1 MPLCEREKMRV
12 IQKALT
18 FDDVLLLPAHSR
30 VLPREV
36 SLKTRLT
43 RKLELNLPL
52 VSAAMDTVTEARL
65 AIAIAQEGGIGII
78 HKNFPPQVQAA
89 EVAKVKRFES
99 GVLRDPMTVPPEMPV
114 RDVIAL
120 QREHRISGFPVVKN
134 GKVVGIVTNRDL
146 RFETQ
151 LDQPVKAIM
160 TPQKKLITV
169 REGASREEAKEL
181 MHRHR
186 LERVLVIDEEYRL
199 KGLVTVKDIMKE
211 SEHPN
216 ASKDAH
222 GKLRVGAAVGVGE
235 GTDERVAAL
244 VEAGA
249 DVLVV
254 DTAHGHAQGVLDRV
268 KWIKSRYPKI
278 EVIGGNIGTGDG
290 ARALVDHGADGVKV
304 GIGPGSICT
313 TRIVAGVGVP
323 QISAIQNVAEALAAS
338 GVPLI
343 ADGGVRYSGDIA
355 KAIAAG
361 AHAVMLG
368 SLFAGTE
375 ESPGEIEL
383 FQGRSYKAYRGMGS
397 LGAMQKGSADRYFQ
411 DSEMNVDK
419 LVPEGVEGRVPYKGS
434 ALWVIEQL
442 AGGLRAS
449 MGYTGCA
456 SIEELRTRTQ
466 FVEITAAGIRESHV
480 HDVQIVKEAP
490 NYRAE

>member
-1 MPLCEREKMRV
+1 MRV

-18 FDDVLLLPAHSR
+18 FDDVLLVPAHSR
-30 VLPREV
+30 VLPREA

-43 RKLELNLPL
+43 RKLQLNLPL

-65 AIAIAQEGGIGII
+65 AIALAQEGGIGIV
-78 HKNFPPQVQAA
+78 HKNLPPKAQAA

-99 GVLRDPMTVPPEMPV
+99 GVLRDPLTVPPEMPV

-120 QREHRISGFPVVKN
+120 QRERKISGFPVVKN

-160 TPQKKLITV
+160 TPQKKLVTV
-169 REGASREEAKEL
+169 REGASRQEAKEL

-186 LERVLVIDEEYRL
+186 LERVLVVGEDFEL
-199 KGLVTVKDIMKE
+199 KGLVTVKDITKE

-216 ASKDAH
+216 ACKDAQ

-235 GTDERVAAL
+235 GTEERVAAL

-268 KWIKSRYPKI
+268 AWVKKNFKI
-278 EVIGGNIGTGDG
+278 EVIGGNVGTGDG

-323 QISAIQNVAEALAAS
+323 QITAIQDVAAALND
-338 GVPLI
+338 VPLI

-355 KAIAAG
+355 KALAAG

-368 SLFAGTE
+368 SLFAGTD

-383 FQGRSYKAYRGMGS
+383 YQGRSYKSYRGMGS
-397 LGAMQKGSADRYFQ
+397 LGAMQKGAADRYFQ

-434 ALWVIEQL
+434 AIGVIEQL
-442 AGGLRAS
+442 MGGVRAS
-449 MGYTGCA
+449 MGYTGC
-456 SIEELRTRTQ
+456 STIEELRTRTR

-480 HDVQIVKEAP
+480 HDVQITKEAP
-490 NYRAE
+490 NYRVE

>member
-1 MPLCEREKMRV
+1 MRV

-43 RKLELNLPL
+43 RKLELNIPL

-65 AIAIAQEGGIGII
+65 AIAMAQEGGIGII
-78 HKNFPPQVQAA
+78 HKNLTPQAQAV

-99 GVLRDPMTVPPEMPV
+99 GVLRDPMTISPEMTV
-114 RDVIAL
+114 REVMAL
-120 QREHRISGFPVVKN
+120 QQQYKISGFPVVKS

-146 RFETQ
+146 RFEAE
-151 LDQPVKAIM
+151 LDQPVKSIM
-160 TPQKKLITV
+160 TPQRKLVTV
-169 REGASREEAKEL
+169 REGASREDARAL

-186 LERVLVIDEEYRL
+186 LERVLVIDDEFHL
-199 KGLVTVKDIMKE
+199 MGLVTVKDILKE

-216 ASKDAH
+216 ACKDAQ

-268 KWIKSRYPKI
+268 KWIKTRYPKV
-278 EVIGGNIGTGDG
+278 EVVGGNVGTGDG

-323 QISAIQNVAEALAAS
+323 QITAIQNVAEGLAKS

-355 KAIAAG
+355 KALGAG

-397 LGAMQKGSADRYFQ
+397 LGAMQQGAADRYFQ
-411 DSEMNVDK
+411 EPEMNVDK

-434 ALWVIEQL
+434 ALRVIEQL
-442 AGGLRAS
+442 MGGVRAS
-449 MGYTGCA
+449 MGYTGC
-456 SIEELRTRTQ
+456 SSVEELRTRTQ

>member
-1 MPLCEREKMRV
+1 MRV

-36 SLKTRLT
+36 SLRTRLT
-43 RKLELNLPL
+43 KKLELNIPL

-78 HKNFPPQVQAA
+78 HKNFPPKAQAA

-99 GVLRDPMTVPPEMPV
+99 GVLRDPMTVAPEMTV

-120 QREHRISGFPVVKN
+120 QQQNKISGFPVVKQ
-134 GKVVGIVTNRDL
+134 GRVVGIVTNRDL

-151 LDQPVKAIM
+151 LDQPVKSIM

-169 REGASREEAKEL
+169 REGASREDALKL
-181 MHRHR
+181 MHQHR
-186 LERVLVIDEEYRL
+186 LERVLVVDDEFRL
-199 KGLVTVKDIMKE
+199 KGLVTVKDILKE

-216 ASKDAH
+216 ACKDAA

-268 KWIKSRYPKI
+268 KWVKKNFKI
-278 EVIGGNIGTGDG
+278 DVIGGNVGTADG
-290 ARALVDHGADGVKV
+290 AKALVDHGADGVKV

-323 QISAIQNVAEALAAS
+323 QITAIQNVAEALGRS
-338 GVPLI
+338 GIPLI
-343 ADGGVRYSGDIA
+343 ADGGIRYSGDIA
-355 KAIAAG
+355 KALAAG

-368 SLFAGTE
+368 SLFAGTD

-383 FQGRSYKAYRGMGS
+383 YQGRSYKSYRGMGS
-397 LGAMQKGSADRYFQ
+397 LGAMQKGAADRYFQ

-434 ALWVIEQL
+434 AVWVVQQL
-442 AGGLRAS
+442 VGGVRAS
-449 MGYTGCA
+449 MGYTG
-456 SIEELRTRTQ
+456 SPTLEELRTRAQ

-490 NYRAE
+490 NYRVE